1 MNESYSGWPRIRF
14 GELVGYA
21 SADFL
26 SLIEGNDTEKDNES
40 EEETGK
46 MIPVSHEAL
55 LALADATD
63 ALRFESAAFADWTE
77 KINKMQEAAESVLA
91 YLKGDD

>member
-1 MNESYSGWPRIRF
+1 MIVISESIRPVLF
-14 GELVGYA
+14 SQFVGII
-21 SADFL
+21 SRKV
-26 SLIEGNDTEKDNES
+26 SEG

-46 MIPVSHEAL
+46 KMIPVSQEAL

-63 ALRFESAAFADWTE
+63 ALRFESAAFAEWTE
-77 KINKMQEAAESVLA
+77 KINRMQEAAEAVLA